1 MSTHANNG
9 PASKKLEYNHE
20 EFTNR
25 DKEKEWLA
33 EKIRQAQNG
42 ISIHQPLV
50 NLWGVS
56 GIGKT
61 WLLKE
66 IAYLYQFNPEAATLA
81 EKPTCSAYFD
91 FEDRDDLTITE
102 VLLDLTQQFTAVLPE
117 DFLKRQA
124 SPEITTTDEIDSFVG
139 ALQQLAQKVVPIL
152 LFDTTEKLSEEFW
165 LLFEQKVLEPLL
177 ATNQILVIIAGR
189 QRTPRWRRVEVRRRA
204 ASSAESRVV
213 AFKDEDI
220 QKQLAKINIS
230 VPLEL
235 ADQLFILSGGSPFLA
250 QQIAVFLQQQTDKE
264 LGVADVTRHK
274 KQLRNIL
281 DEYKAYVLKDIKEN
295 RDELLSYLEAL
306 SVLRFYRTEALRYM
320 IQANHLMANQ
330 PTDVQLLTILREL
343 SSMTEVVWW
352 EDSKNGYITAPV
364 LRRIINQLWR
374 MEDGETQFIDR
385 HQQAL
390 DLYWSWVD
398 QYPENRAIY
407 LVEICYHQAS
417 MDQVEHPGA
426 ASLTDLEKVVEMAKR
441 LELDKRVIVFE
452 KLGRDEEL
460 QQILTPES
468 YQELIDEIEKTL
480 IEEPVAA

>member
-1 MSTHANNG
+1 M
-9 PASKKLEYNHE
+9 
-20 EFTNR
+20 
-25 DKEKEWLA
+25 
-33 EKIRQAQNG
+33 
-42 ISIHQPLV
+42 
-50 NLWGVS
+50 
-56 GIGKT
+56 
-61 WLLKE
+61 
-66 IAYLYQFNPEAATLA
+66 
-81 EKPTCSAYFD
+81 
-91 FEDRDDLTITE
+91 
-102 VLLDLTQQFTAVLPE
+102 
-117 DFLKRQA
+117 
-124 SPEITTTDEIDSFVG
+124 
-139 ALQQLAQKVVPIL
+139 
-152 LFDTTEKLSEEFW
+152 
-165 LLFEQKVLEPLL
+165 EPLL

-274 KQLRNIL
+274 KRLRNIL

-426 ASLTDLEKVVEMAKR
+426 DSLTDLEKVVEMAKR